1 MQNSNPSVFTVTT
14 LVLTHHLCLPSKS
27 FKWSYC
33 STASV
38 CWITDHDVWLLSFS
52 HYIPTLLGY
61 PSINSIIWICSHLYF
76 ISYYTVSWKSLFVHY
91 LCASYSVAL
100 SNTSVSLSS
109 WTIQRHNPHYIS
121 LSRSSTNFQE
131 TNSWTAPQELNR
143 VISNSQHKN
152 RWWID
157 SSFHQRPFHYAYF
170 WQGISLL
177 SFVATSYW
185 SCGRYLYFCY

>member
-1 MQNSNPSVFTVTT
+1 MMFDCSLFPIISLHYSAILPLMISFGF
-14 LVLTHHLCLPSKS
+14 VLT
-27 FKWSYC
+27 
-33 STASV
+33 
-38 CWITDHDVWLLSFS
+38 
-52 HYIPTLLGY
+52 
-61 PSINSIIWICSHLYF
+61 YF
-76 ISYYTVSWKSLFVHY
+76 IPYYIVSWKSLFVHY
-91 LCASYSVAL
+91 LCSSYSVAL

-109 WTIQRHNPHYIS
+109 WTIQRHNPRYIS